1 MRYFV
6 ALIVVMFVAGCA
18 TGPIVQQPTAPF
30 AQMNKEAVEFPSQE
44 YLIQIGDELDIKFL
58 YNPEL
63 NEKLPVRPDGRISL
77 QLVKEVAVVGLTPA
91 GLEKVLTE
99 KYAGELKKPEITII
113 VRTFTAHKIY
123 VDGEVNRVG
132 LVPLVGPMTVYQA
145 VINAGGWRD
154 TARMNEIVLIRGAT
168 TGKPGVTVVNLE
180 KVLDNSDMS
189 QNIQVMPMDIVY
201 VPKSPIGN
209 VNTWVD
215 LYIRKL
221 LPFGLPSPIPTPTT
235 SSSIY

>member
-18 TGPIVQQPTAPF
+18 TGPIVKQPTAPF
-30 AQMNKEAVEFPSQE
+30 VQMNKEAVEFPSQD

-77 QLVKEVAVVGLTPA
+77 QLVKEVAVVGLTPS
-91 GLEKVLTE
+91 GLEKSLTE
-99 KYAGELKKPEITII
+99 KYAGELKKPEITVI
-113 VRTFTAHKIY
+113 VRTFTAYKVF
-123 VDGEVNRVG
+123 VDGEVGRVG

-145 VINAGGWRD
+145 ITSAGGWRE
-154 TARMNEIVLIRGAT
+154 TSRMNEIVVIRGAT

-180 KVLDNSDMS
+180 RVLDNSDMS
-189 QNIQVMPMDIVY
+189 QNIQLMPMDIVY
-201 VPKSPIGN
+201 VPKSPIAN
-209 VNTWVD
+209 VDTWVD

-221 LPFGLPSPIPTPTT
+221 LPFPLPAPIPTPTT
-235 SSSIY
+235 TSTIY

>member
-1 MRYFV
+1 MRYLV
-6 ALIVVMFVAGCA
+6 VLIAVMLMAGCA
-18 TGPIVQQPTAPF
+18 TGPIVEQPTAPV
-30 AQMNKEAVEFPSQE
+30 AQMNKEAVEYPSQE

-99 KYAGELKKPEITII
+99 KYAGELKKPEIAVI
-113 VRTFTAHKIY
+113 VRTFTAYKVF
-123 VDGEVNRVG
+123 VDGEVYKPG
-132 LVPLVGPMTVYQA
+132 PIALVGPMTVYQA
-145 VINAGGWRD
+145 VVTAGGWKE

-180 KVLDNSDMS
+180 KVLDNSDMT

-201 VPKSPIGN
+201 VPKSPIAN
-209 VNTWVD
+209 LDTWVD
-215 LYIRKL
+215 LYIRRL
-221 LPFGLPSPIPTPTT
+221 IPWPLPAPYPTAVNW
-235 SSSIY
+235 

>member
-18 TGPIVQQPTAPF
+18 TGPIVKQPTAPF
-30 AQMNKEAVEFPSQE
+30 VQMNKEAVEFPSQD

-77 QLVKEVAVVGLTPA
+77 QLVKEVAVVGLTPS
-91 GLEKVLTE
+91 GLEKSLTE
-99 KYAGELKKPEITII
+99 KYAGELKKPEITVI
-113 VRTFTAHKIY
+113 VRTFTAYKVF
-123 VDGEVNRVG
+123 VDGEVGRVG

-145 VINAGGWRD
+145 ITSAGGWRE
-154 TARMNEIVLIRGAT
+154 TSRMNEIVVIRGAT

-180 KVLDNSDMS
+180 RVLDNSDMS
-189 QNIQVMPMDIVY
+189 QNIQLMPMDIVY
-201 VPKSPIGN
+201 VPKSPIAN
-209 VNTWVD
+209 VDTWAD